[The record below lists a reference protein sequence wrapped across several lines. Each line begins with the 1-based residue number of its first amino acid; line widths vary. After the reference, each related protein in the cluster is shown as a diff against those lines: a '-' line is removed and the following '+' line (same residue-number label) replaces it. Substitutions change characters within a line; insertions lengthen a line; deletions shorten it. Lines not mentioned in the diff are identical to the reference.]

1 VTDLICSLTNSR
13 PANCKD
19 TYCLGLKVPETCAV
33 ISSVGWV
40 FDFANKH
47 QCLFLLNTSDSENCW
62 FWFLFFFKELMN
74 HRYPLFCQRTARLG
88 REPVSI

>member
-1 VTDLICSLTNSR
+1 VADLICSLTNSR

-19 TYCLGLKVPETCAV
+19 TYCLGLKVPETCAI

-47 QCLFLLNTSDSENCW
+47 QCLFLLNTSESETTGSG
-62 FWFLFFFKELMN
+62 FFSFLKN
-74 HRYPLFCQRTARLG
+74 
-88 REPVSI
+88 